1 MYKGAHREDFDAV
14 QDAVSDLWYIGVDRM
29 VPEKTSAVVGAIKD
43 DDYTS
48 EYVIAF
54 SLSHCDG
61 FDYTGTSDELLDLA
75 NKCLNLA
82 IVKHSPRT
90 KTAFAIKSEPVGV
103 PDISDNGWEY
113 SVRLVWVGDTDERLS
128 SKGSMRRKQESLKKE
143 SYPDFATKEDL
154 IRAFTN
160 MKEAWACIV
169 GACHDFRFK
178 DKYGVNDWFNE
189 ACWEYD
195 NPNDDDGKK
204 IGDHFVNC
212 FSGSFDE
219 LEIDDFCNGMIAYL
233 DTLQEVK

>member
-29 VPEKTSAVVGAIKD
+29 VPEKTSAVVGAIED

-61 FDYTGTSDELLDLA
+61 FDYKGTSDELLDLA

-90 KTAFAIKSEPVGV
+90 KTAFAIKPEPVGV

-113 SVRLVWVGDTDERLS
+113 SVRLVWTGDTDERLS
-128 SKGSMRRKQESLKKE
+128 AKGSMRRKQESLAKKNE
-143 SYPDFATKEDL
+143 SDY
-154 IRAFTN
+154 
-160 MKEAWACIV
+160 
-169 GACHDFRFK
+169 GAMTWTVTVEFDDNGKVVRK
-178 DKYGVNDWFNE
+178 DYVVKAHNRESAIDQ
-189 ACWEYD
+189 AKLRPLRS
-195 NPNDDDGKK
+195 NPNAKNIK
-204 IGDHFVNC
+204 
-212 FSGSFDE
+212 
-219 LEIDDFCNGMIAYL
+219 IAYCKL
-233 DTLQEVK
+233 G